1 MNIDLKELTH
11 AGILDSTTADAIE
24 AFYVSKKQKDSGS
37 RFFQIISI
45 LGIVLVCLGLILIIG
60 YNWFS
65 IPKWGKVTLGFLPLL
80 SAQLVGAFTLIK
92 NKTNRVWSAIS
103 ATAIL
108 AGVAIAMSLLS
119 TIYNLDATYSEL
131 LKWGLLLCIPVVL
144 VFDSGIASL
153 IGWMGIGIYIT
164 TGTLFQN
171 ESKIVFTLIS
181 VAALLYIYV
190 KHLLENKIDLSWAWH
205 HIAIPT
211 VLILFTFALGPYTC
225 QKIMLL
231 HLLILFFVFTS
242 LPSIN
247 SMAGRWWIS
256 LYNII
261 GFGGTYILAFVFS
274 FKSFWTQRSMH
285 LSEHCFTSTGN
296 YITTVFSIVFIFTVL
311 YLIKSKSWNLARAFD
326 IRYLIILLGL
336 LILVGH
342 LFPAVSS
349 ILANGILLVSSAYF
363 IKEGIDSENIVK
375 LNLGIVILVLWV
387 MFRFFSTDIPLIW
400 KGIIFI
406 VLGLLCFSLNYLLFK
421 KKKS

>member
-119 TIYNLDATYSEL
+119 TIYNLDATYSDL

-164 TGTLFQN
+164 SGTFFQN
-171 ESKIVFTLIS
+171 ESKIVFTLIF
-181 VAALLYIYV
+181 VAALL
-190 KHLLENKIDLSWAWH
+190 
-205 HIAIPT
+205 
-211 VLILFTFALGPYTC
+211 
-225 QKIMLL
+225 
-231 HLLILFFVFTS
+231 
-242 LPSIN
+242 
-247 SMAGRWWIS
+247 
-256 LYNII
+256 
-261 GFGGTYILAFVFS
+261 
-274 FKSFWTQRSMH
+274 
-285 LSEHCFTSTGN
+285 
-296 YITTVFSIVFIFTVL
+296 
-311 YLIKSKSWNLARAFD
+311 
-326 IRYLIILLGL
+326 
-336 LILVGH
+336 
-342 LFPAVSS
+342 
-349 ILANGILLVSSAYF
+349 
-363 IKEGIDSENIVK
+363 
-375 LNLGIVILVLWV
+375 
-387 MFRFFSTDIPLIW
+387 
-400 KGIIFI
+400 
-406 VLGLLCFSLNYLLFK
+406 
-421 KKKS
+421 